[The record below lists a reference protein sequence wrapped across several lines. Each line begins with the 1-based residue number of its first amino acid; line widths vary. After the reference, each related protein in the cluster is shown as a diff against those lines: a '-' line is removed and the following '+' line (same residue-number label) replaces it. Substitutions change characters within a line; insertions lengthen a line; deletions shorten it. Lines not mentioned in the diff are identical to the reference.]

1 MSSNGKW
8 KSDQTVVRFDKTILG
23 GIEVEANKVLDAK
36 GLACP
41 MPIVKTK
48 KAMNELEGGQVLE
61 VHATDKGAKNDFAA
75 WAKSGGYELI
85 KHEEED
91 AVLKFWIKKADL

>member
-1 MSSNGKW
+1 M
-8 KSDQTVVRFDKTILG
+8 
-23 GIEVEANKVLDAK
+23 EATKVLDAK

-48 KAMNELEGGQVLE
+48 KAMVELETGQVLE
-61 VHATDKGAKNDFAA
+61 IHTTDKGAKNDLAA
-75 WAKSGGYELI
+75 WAKSGGHEFL

-91 AVLKFWIKKADL
+91 NVLKFWIKKG